1 MNIFFKG
8 YFNHNLDWIFA
19 FKSYIEFSLSLNYG
33 FLTKIKEQIQV
44 ILDLVNLLT
53 LIRVSF

>member
-33 FLTKIKEQIQV
+33 FLTKIKERI
-44 ILDLVNLLT
+44 
-53 LIRVSF
+53 